1 MNSRWSKNVIRSAVP
16 LSRVIAD
23 LTGQQPGKRGRETLV
38 RCPFH
43 HDTKPSLRI
52 NDEKGVWTCDPCGV
66 GGDHFKFVMQL
77 EDLTFPESLAFL
89 GNRYQAGSV
98 AQQGPGRGG
107 PTRPQKKPPPVPYRV
122 PATVRGYNPPKH
134 ELSKPFRTKHL
145 HVYRPPRN
153 PPEIPGSSRNPPE
166 TPGSSQLF
174 PPKGRELKR
183 IEEK

>member
-134 ELSKPFRTKHL
+134 QPGKPFRTKYL
-145 HVYRPPRN
+145 PVYSPPPGIPRKFPEVPGIPRY
-153 PPEIPGSSRNPPE
+153 PPES
-166 TPGSSQLF
+166 PGSSQLF
-174 PPKGRELKR
+174 HPKGRELK
-183 IEEK
+183 